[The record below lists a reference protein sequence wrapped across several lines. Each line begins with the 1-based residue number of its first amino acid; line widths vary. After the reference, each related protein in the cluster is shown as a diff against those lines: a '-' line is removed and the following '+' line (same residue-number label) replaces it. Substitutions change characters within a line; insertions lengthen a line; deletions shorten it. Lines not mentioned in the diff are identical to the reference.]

1 MLLTPSTLSCSHVQ
15 PLVPTHLDRND
26 VVATDFEKVL
36 GVEAD
41 DTGLVGLGDVGE
53 DRVDHADDHAIL
65 VRMAGVLDDGN
76 DVRAF
81 LGDVEEV
88 SARAVRE
95 LDCVDNALLRNGF
108 RCYKK
113 KGRTR

>member
-1 MLLTPSTLSCSHVQ
+1 
-15 PLVPTHLDRND
+15 
-26 VVATDFEKVL
+26 
-36 GVEAD
+36 
-41 DTGLVGLGDVGE
+41 
-53 DRVDHADDHAIL
+53 